1 MTFWVISISE
11 YSVMHLPASL
21 SALSS
26 IQTLGNTTSFHRQ
39 TPSSPR
45 RDATGL
51 WQPPLLFLTFQKKPS
66 PNKPLPGGSLP
77 CSYPT
82 ACCRTMSCGGRCL
95 QRSPSPKLCEPGR
108 AAAPSRPRAA
118 PCRAGEGAGTPQ
130 TPPDPSPVPSP
141 SSLLG
146 VGCPRAG
153 AGTPRARF
161 CWEPGQEVAFKRD
174 AGKAG
179 KLVVWGN

>member
-1 MTFWVISISE
+1 
-11 YSVMHLPASL
+11 MHLPAGL

-26 IQTLGNTTSFHRQ
+26 IQTLGNTTLFPRR

-51 WQPPLLFLTFQKKPS
+51 LAPPPLLFLTFQKKPS

-118 PCRAGEGAGTPQ
+118 PCRAGEGAGTPR
-130 TPPDPSPVPSP
+130 TSPDPSPVPP
-141 SSLLG
+141 RARCRGLG
-146 VGCPRAG
+146 VRGLVLGPPG
-153 AGTPRARF
+153 ARF

-179 KLVVWGN
+179 KLVAWGN